1 MDQYSWPG
9 SAAVNLLNL
18 SSSLLPTF
26 LPLPGDRED
35 LAELSGSNRASVGVT
50 DMGLEPL

>member
-9 SAAVNLLNL
+9 SAAVNLLNQG
-18 SSSLLPTF
+18 SNSLPTF
-26 LPLPGDRED
+26 LPLPGDEED
-35 LAELSGSNRASVGVT
+35 LAELSGNNRASVGVT